1 MTLLPYLPGI
11 LHTCIRNP
19 MTPRSSQR
27 ARARE
32 IYRDMAAPSL
42 TLPRKRGREQSEQ
55 AARSEPDPPSQSFG
69 AASLTEKVRA
79 LYENSAVPVREIA
92 RIAGVT
98 ERTLYRY
105 VEKGDWKRRYVCAA
119 RDEAVAS
126 ANRGR
131 RWQVSPERQILDG
144 RADVAPAKG
153 AGGRFIRREDIGKPF
168 AKGLKAIDPSGRAR
182 AVAACGKASRL
193 SRRAQ
198 AKALAESRCA
208 AGLDAI
214 DATNL
219 ALAALNQF
227 RRDFTT
233 PAAMPRLRPRLPH
246 EWPREEPKQK
256 GRKKAVLP
264 ASLFDAGERAHLRT
278 AEAALRVWQ
287 AFVPAISAKPAAA
300 ASPSPAPSLSLP
312 PPVPD
317 P

>member
-1 MTLLPYLPGI
+1 MAGAVADGANALPCTPLP
-11 LHTCIRNP
+11 NP
-19 MTPRSSQR
+19 PPQG
-27 ARARE
+27 
-32 IYRDMAAPSL
+32 
-42 TLPRKRGREQSEQ
+42 GREPTERASPV
-55 AARSEPDPPSQSFG
+55 EP
-69 AASLTEKVRA
+69 SLTEKVRA
-79 LYENSAVPVREIA
+79 LYEKSAVPVREIA

-105 VEKGDWKRRYVCAA
+105 VEKGDWRRRHACAA

-182 AVAACGKASRL
+182 ALAACGKASRL

-227 RRDFTT
+227 RRDFNT
-233 PAAMPRLRPRLPH
+233 PAAMPRLRPRKPH

-256 GRKKAVLP
+256 GRKKAILP
-264 ASLFDAGERAHLRT
+264 ASLYAASERAHLRT
-278 AEAALRVWQ
+278 VEAALRLWQ
-287 AFVPAISAKPAAA
+287 AFVPPLAAQRAAA
-300 ASPSPAPSLSLP
+300 ASPPPALPDPAYGPDDFRAWLP
-312 PPVPD
+312 PAAR
-317 P
+317 